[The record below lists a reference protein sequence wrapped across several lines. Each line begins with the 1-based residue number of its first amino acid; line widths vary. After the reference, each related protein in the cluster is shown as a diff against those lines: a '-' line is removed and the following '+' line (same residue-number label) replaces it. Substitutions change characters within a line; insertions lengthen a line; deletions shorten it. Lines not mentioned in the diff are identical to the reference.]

1 VSFDPTALR
10 RQFPLLAG
18 DARLHYLDNAA
29 TAQLHQTVL
38 ERLIAHATRT
48 RANVQRGSYPLA
60 EAASE
65 AYANARESA
74 RRFLNAARAEEVV
87 FTSGTTASINVFAQ
101 AFGARLAPA
110 DEIVISAAE
119 HHSNFV
125 PWQLLRDRSGARL
138 RMLPLTR
145 DGRIDLARLADFVTA
160 RCKLIAI
167 THCSNVTGAL
177 TDLAAVRRAARAVGA
192 RVLVDGAQAAQHGA
206 VDVQALDVDAYAFSG
221 HKCFGP
227 NGVGVLWVRAE
238 LLETLPPAFAGG
250 GMVERVSLEETTFA
264 ELPARFEAGTPPI
277 AQAVGLGAALDW
289 MMTLPWDAIRAHEER
304 LTRRLLGTLG
314 EMDDVTIL
322 GPRDLHARLPIIAFN
337 LRDIHPHDLTQVLC
351 DYGLCLRGGHHC
363 AQPLHAAFGLEVSVR
378 ASFAP
383 YNDDADI
390 DALLEGLAAARSI
403 LR

>member
-1 VSFDPTALR
+1 MSFDPAALR

-18 DARLHYLDNAA
+18 DARLHYLDNAS
-29 TAQLHQTVL
+29 TAQMPQAVL
-38 ERLIAHATRT
+38 ERLVSHETRT
-48 RANVQRGSYPLA
+48 RANVQRGSYALA
-60 EAASE
+60 ERASE
-65 AYANARESA
+65 AYAGARERA

-160 RCKLIAI
+160 RCRLIAI

-177 TDLAAVRRAARAVGA
+177 TDIAAVRRAARAVGA

-250 GMVERVSLEETTFA
+250 GMVARVSLEQTSFA
-264 ELPARFEAGTPPI
+264 DPPARFEAGTPPI

-289 MMTLPWDAIRAHEER
+289 MMALPWVEIRAHEER
-304 LTRRLLGTLG
+304 LARRLLGALG
-314 EMDDVTIL
+314 EMEDVSIL
-322 GPRDLHARLPIIAFN
+322 GPRDTQARLPIVAFN
-337 LRDIHPHDLTQVLC
+337 LRDVHPHDLAQVLG

-363 AQPLHAAFGLEVSVR
+363 AQPLHAAFGLEASTR

-383 YNDDADI
+383 YNDDADV
-390 DALLEGLAAARSI
+390 DALLEGLAAARRI

>member
-1 VSFDPTALR
+1 MSFDPAALR

-18 DARLHYLDNAA
+18 DARLHYLDNAS
-29 TAQLHQTVL
+29 TAQMPQAVL
-38 ERLIAHATRT
+38 ERLVSHETRT
-48 RANVQRGSYPLA
+48 RANVQRGSYALA
-60 EAASE
+60 ERASE
-65 AYANARESA
+65 AYAGARERA

-87 FTSGTTASINVFAQ
+87 FTSGTTASINIFAQ

-160 RCKLIAI
+160 RCRLIAI

-177 TDLAAVRRAARAVGA
+177 TDIAAVRRAARAVGA

-250 GMVERVSLEETTFA
+250 GMVARVSLEQTSFA
-264 ELPARFEAGTPPI
+264 DPPTRFEAGTPPI

-289 MMTLPWDAIRAHEER
+289 MMALPWVEIRAHEER
-304 LTRRLLGTLG
+304 LARRLLGALG
-314 EMDDVTIL
+314 EMEDVSIL
-322 GPRDLHARLPIIAFN
+322 GPRDTQARLPIVAFN
-337 LRDIHPHDLTQVLC
+337 LRDVHPHDLAQVLG

-363 AQPLHAAFGLEVSVR
+363 AQPLHAAFGLEASTR

-383 YNDDADI
+383 YNDDADV
-390 DALLEGLAAARSI
+390 DALLEGLAAARRI